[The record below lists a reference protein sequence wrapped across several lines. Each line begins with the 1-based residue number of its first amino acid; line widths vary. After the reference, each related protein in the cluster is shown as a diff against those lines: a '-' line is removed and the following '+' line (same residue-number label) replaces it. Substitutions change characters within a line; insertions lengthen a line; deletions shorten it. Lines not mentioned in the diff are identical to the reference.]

1 MIMTPPGFRALNR
14 YGHMDGRPPDKML
27 TGLAFQK
34 FFDDLSAHLRN
45 GAFEKVILC
54 FKLPAIVRF
63 GTAHMQ
69 VNTYSMLINHFRS
82 CRVNLTDLTEMI
94 NVFHVKPNGKRR
106 WIVDLEWVFT
116 NSDGTEVQR
125 SLQKVHVTSTKRGS
139 LKITQM
145 HVIEVWPETQIAK
158 LPLIA

>member
-1 MIMTPPGFRALNR
+1 MNPPGFRALAQNDPKDSR
-14 YGHMDGRPPDKML
+14 APDKML
-27 TGLAFQK
+27 TGFAFQK
-34 FFDDLSAHLRN
+34 FFDDLSTHLRN

-69 VNTYSMLINHFRS
+69 VNTYSMLINHFHS

-116 NSDGTEVQR
+116 NWEGKEVQR
-125 SLQKVHVTSTKRGS
+125 SLQKVHVISTKRGS

-145 HVIEVWPETQIAK
+145 HVIEVWPQTQIAK
-158 LPLIA
+158 MPLIA

>member
-1 MIMTPPGFRALNR
+1 MAPPGFRALKR
-14 YGHMDGRPPDKML
+14 IDPKDSRAPDKML
-27 TGLAFQK
+27 TGFAFQK
-34 FFDDLSAHLRN
+34 FFDDLSAHLQN
-45 GAFEKVILC
+45 GAFESVVLC
-54 FKLPAIVRF
+54 FKLPATLRF

-69 VNTYSMLINHFRS
+69 VNTYSMLIEHFRS
-82 CRVNLTDLTEMI
+82 CRVRLTDLTEMI

-125 SLQKVHVTSTKRGS
+125 SLQKVHVISTKRGS

-145 HVIEVWPETQIAK
+145 HVIEVWPETQIAQ